1 MTAVPT
7 GYQTGFAIRPD
18 LVVEAA
24 GAEDVRTAVARAA
37 RDGLR
42 VGVHATGHGLAGAVE
57 GGVLIDTR
65 RMDSVLVDPV
75 RRTARIGA
83 GVTWGRVI
91 EAAAPHG
98 LAPLNGSS
106 PVSAP
111 SRTRSAEVSACWPGS
126 SATPPTWSAR
136 STW

>member
-1 MTAVPT
+1 MT
-7 GYQTGFAIRPD
+7 
-18 LVVEAA
+18 
-24 GAEDVRTAVARAA
+24 RAA

-42 VGVHATGHGLAGAVE
+42 VGVHATGHGLAGPVE
-57 GGVLIDTR
+57 GGVLIVTR
-65 RMDSVLVDPV
+65 AMDSVVVDPV

-83 GVTWGRVI
+83 GATWGQVI

-106 PVSAP
+106 PGSAP
-111 SRTRSAEVSACWPGS
+111 SRTRSAAGWACWPGS